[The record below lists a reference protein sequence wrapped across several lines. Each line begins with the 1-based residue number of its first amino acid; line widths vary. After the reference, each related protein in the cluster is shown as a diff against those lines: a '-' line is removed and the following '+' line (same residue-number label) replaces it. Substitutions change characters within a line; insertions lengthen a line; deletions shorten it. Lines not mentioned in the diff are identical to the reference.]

1 MKYILSLLILS
12 LINLQIICDKASK
25 VVKYAESKVGCG
37 YFILGNG
44 QLCNKEFLKRFPKY
58 YQQDLKIIKWMGKQ
72 VFSGYSLVASAFHQV
87 GIKLYIGRGVEGW
100 KIGEWES
107 QGTISNLPNKV
118 CILFMPRTSGLD
130 EIGIY
135 IGNGEYIQAKGYNE
149 GVIKGTMPGI
159 WGYWG
164 IPKGLY
170 DNEPDQ
176 DKPKEKITSFPCKA
190 KVIVSS
196 DKVVD
201 IRKSPSKNSS
211 ILLRIKFGTIVTII
225 GEENNW
231 YKVTYDI
238 ISGYIMKEFL
248 HKA

>member
-1 MKYILSLLILS
+1 MKYILFILILS
-12 LINLQIICDKASK
+12 LINLQINCDKASK

-37 YFILGNG
+37 FFVYGYG
-44 QLCNKEFLKRFPKY
+44 ELCTKEFLNGFPKY
-58 YQQDLKIIKWMGKQ
+58 YQQDEKITKWIGKQ
-72 VFSGYSLVASAFHQV
+72 VFSGYGLVASAFHQI

-100 KIGEWES
+100 KVQKWES

-118 CILFMPRTSGLD
+118 CILFMPSIFGAD

-149 GVIKGTMPGI
+149 GVIKGKMPGI

-170 DNEPDQ
+170 DNEPEQ
-176 DKPKEKITSFPCKA
+176 DKPKEKITSFPCQA

-196 DKVVD
+196 DKAVD

-211 ILLRIKFGTIVTII
+211 ILLRIKFGTTVTIT

-231 YKVTYDI
+231 YKVFYNTA
-238 ISGYIMKEFL
+238 SGYIMKEFL